1 MDTVK
6 IPEELKP
13 AIAAYLDQHPGWDGD
28 RLIAAALA
36 LYLMQNT
43 GTTSTSPVVKQVYLS
58 TTFSPV
64 FTRSP
69 FD

>member
-1 MDTVK
+1 VDTVK

-28 RLIAAALA
+28 RLVAAALA

-43 GTTSTSPVVKQVYLS
+43 ATASPVVKQTYLS
-58 TTFSPV
+58 TTFGEI
-64 FTRSP
+64 FKR
-69 FD
+69 

>member
-1 MDTVK
+1 VDTVN

-28 RLIAAALA
+28 RLVAAALS

-43 GTTSTSPVVKQVYLS
+43 ATASPVVKQAYLS
-58 TTFSPV
+58 TTFGEM
-64 FTRSP
+64 FKRSP
-69 FD
+69 FG